1 MKGLPGMTAALFV
14 LAGFACSTGTEQ
26 SLRVAPTGQWTDIA
40 VTFSVDGVESSVEAR
55 TYFPAEYSSRR
66 GRTVILLHDY
76 GGSSRDWGA
85 NTEVRRYADKY
96 AIVLVCPSM
105 GATQYETA
113 YYPETRTRWGAV
125 PGGGWVSTVLVPF
138 LRREYGVARN
148 RASTGIAGIGTGA
161 RGALLVASSNA
172 DMFGAAAGLSGYYD
186 MMALTQNQAL
196 MAVYGRFAEFKERWL
211 RDDNIL
217 ELAVNLEKT
226 PVFLA
231 HGDKDTTVPI
241 EQSRLLGIRLN
252 NLHKKNE
259 SGYVVEYRETRN
271 QSHEWKLWR
280 GMAADMMAFFNAH
293 LTN

>member
-1 MKGLPGMTAALFV
+1 
-14 LAGFACSTGTEQ
+14 
-26 SLRVAPTGQWTDIA
+26 
-40 VTFSVDGVESSVEAR
+40 
-55 TYFPAEYSSRR
+55 
-66 GRTVILLHDY
+66 
-76 GGSSRDWGA
+76 
-85 NTEVRRYADKY
+85 
-96 AIVLVCPSM
+96 
-105 GATQYETA
+105 
-113 YYPETRTRWGAV
+113 
-125 PGGGWVSTVLVPF
+125 
-138 LRREYGVARN
+138 
-148 RASTGIAGIGTGA
+148 
-161 RGALLVASSNA
+161 GALLVASSNA